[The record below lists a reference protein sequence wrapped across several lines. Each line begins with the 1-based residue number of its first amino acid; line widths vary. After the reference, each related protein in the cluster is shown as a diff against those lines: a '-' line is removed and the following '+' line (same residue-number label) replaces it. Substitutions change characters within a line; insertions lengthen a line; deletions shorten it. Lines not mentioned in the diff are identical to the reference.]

1 MANATRT
8 VWEGLPVWMVV
19 GFWLAAALSTGLF
32 FLGWTVRLRK
42 YLRARRVHLENVP
55 SRVLRA
61 ARDLYASRTVGRRDW
76 FTGGSHALIL
86 WGFTALFIGTT
97 ILSFDVDIVRRFF
110 RGYSFWKGTFY
121 LGYKLSLDVLGLGM
135 VIGLLLMGA
144 RRAWFKL
151 PRLNYHRVDRRP
163 DAPRRIY
170 RAGDWIF
177 LSWLFLLGVTGFL
190 LEGLRIAADRPLGV
204 QFSPIG
210 SAVAAGVGAVD
221 LRSLARPLH
230 TGVWV
235 FHAILALGFVAY
247 IPYSKAVHMMAS
259 GFNLMFR
266 DRLAASRLP
275 EAGAAPTAYRTLADL
290 SWTQLIALDA
300 CTKCGRCHEVCP
312 ARAAGA
318 PLSPRDLILDLREY
332 ADRTIGLRTPATERL
347 AGALPKERAARLA
360 GGVISAD
367 TLWACTTCMACVE
380 ACPVGIE
387 HVPMIVGMRQ
397 ALVEA
402 GEMDATLQTA
412 LQNLGKQGNSFGS
425 SGRLRGRW
433 TQELP
438 FPVKDARK
446 QAVEYLWFVG
456 DYASYDQRLQ
466 EVSRATARVFHALGV
481 DFGILY
487 EAERN
492 SGNDVRRVGE
502 EGLFEML
509 QEQNIQ
515 ALAKCEFTAI
525 VTTDPHS
532 YNTLKKEYPDRGAR
546 YRVLHYT
553 ELLADLLREGRLR
566 FEHPVRVRA
575 TYHDPCYLGRYNG
588 VYDQPRTVM
597 KAAGVDLVDMPRC
610 RANALCCGAGGG
622 RIWMTE
628 TPGQERP
635 SEQRIKEAMTLPGVD
650 TFVVACPK
658 DVTMY
663 AAAAKV
669 LGVEDRM
676 QVKELIELVEAAL

>member
-1 MANATRT
+1 
-8 VWEGLPVWMVV
+8 
-19 GFWLAAALSTGLF
+19 
-32 FLGWTVRLRK
+32 
-42 YLRARRVHLENVP
+42 
-55 SRVLRA
+55 
-61 ARDLYASRTVGRRDW
+61 
-76 FTGGSHALIL
+76 
-86 WGFTALFIGTT
+86 
-97 ILSFDVDIVRRFF
+97 
-110 RGYSFWKGTFY
+110 
-121 LGYKLSLDVLGLGM
+121 
-135 VIGLLLMGA
+135 
-144 RRAWFKL
+144 
-151 PRLNYHRVDRRP
+151 
-163 DAPRRIY
+163 
-170 RAGDWIF
+170 
-177 LSWLFLLGVTGFL
+177 
-190 LEGLRIAADRPLGV
+190 
-204 QFSPIG
+204 
-210 SAVAAGVGAVD
+210 
-221 LRSLARPLH
+221 
-230 TGVWV
+230 
-235 FHAILALGFVAY
+235 
-247 IPYSKAVHMMAS
+247 
-259 GFNLMFR
+259 
-266 DRLAASRLP
+266 
-275 EAGAAPTAYRTLADL
+275 
-290 SWTQLIALDA
+290 
-300 CTKCGRCHEVCP
+300 
-312 ARAAGA
+312 
-318 PLSPRDLILDLREY
+318 
-332 ADRTIGLRTPATERL
+332 
-347 AGALPKERAARLA
+347 
-360 GGVISAD
+360 
-367 TLWACTTCMACVE
+367 
-380 ACPVGIE
+380 
-387 HVPMIVGMRQ
+387 MIVGMRQ

-566 FEHPVRVRA
+566 FEHPIRARA

-663 AAAAKV
+663 AAAAKA

>member
-1 MANATRT
+1 
-8 VWEGLPVWMVV
+8 MVV
-19 GFWLAAALSTGLF
+19 GFYGSAALTSGIFL
-32 FLGWTVRLRK
+32 LGWAIRLRK
-42 YLRARRVHLENVP
+42 YLRARPVRLEKVP
-55 SRVLRA
+55 SRMLNAVK
-61 ARDLYASRTVGRRDW
+61 DLYASRTIGHRDR
-76 FTGGSHALIL
+76 FAGGSHALIL

-97 ILSFDVDIVRRFF
+97 ILSFDVDIVRRLFA
-110 RGYSFWKGTFY
+110 GYSFWKGRFY
-121 LGYKLSLDVLGLGM
+121 LIYKLTLDILGLGM
-135 VIGLLLMGA
+135 LVGLALMA
-144 RRAWFKL
+144 VRRGWFHL
-151 PRLNYHRVDRRP
+151 PRLDYRRVDERP
-163 DAPRRIY
+163 DQSRRLY

-177 LSWLFLLGVTGFL
+177 LSWLFAIGLTGFI
-190 LEGLRIAADRPLGV
+190 LEGLRIAADRPVGAH
-204 QFSPIG
+204 FSPIG
-210 SAVAAGVGAVD
+210 SAVAAAVNASG
-221 LRSLARPLH
+221 LTAGTRPLH
-230 TGVWV
+230 TVIWA
-235 FHAILALGFVAY
+235 FHAVLALSFVAV
-247 IPYSKAVHMMAS
+247 IPYSKAVHMVAS
-259 GFNLMFR
+259 GVNLVFR
-266 DRLAASRLP
+266 DRSAASRLKP
-275 EAGAAPTAYRTLADL
+275 PTERIAYATLGDL
-290 SWTQLIALDA
+290 SWSQLVALDA

-318 PLSPRDLILDLREY
+318 PLSPRDLVLDLREY
-332 ADRTIGLRTPATERL
+332 ADRTIGLRTPVTDRLAPGLPDGPPSRL
-347 AGALPKERAARLA
+347 AGH
-360 GGVISAD
+360 VIAAD

-387 HVPMIVGMRQ
+387 HVAMIVGMRQ
-397 ALVEA
+397 TLVEA

-433 TQELP
+433 TQGLP

-446 QAVEYLWFVG
+446 QPVEYLWFVG